1 MLNLLK
7 KTISNIKQQYAI
19 PQHEANISEHISDK
33 EICFNINDQ
42 LFLEVLLMEIRGQS
56 ISFSSHLK
64 KVKTIEK

>member
-7 KTISNIKQQYAI
+7 KISNITQQYAI
-19 PQHEANISEHISDK
+19 PQHEANINELIYNK

-42 LFLEVLLMEIRGQS
+42 LFLEVLLIETRGQS

-64 KVKTIEK
+64 KAKTIEK